1 MKRFSSLRHQSL
13 AIPRYRF
20 KNGGAMA
27 AGEPTL
33 ASLQAELNK
42 QAILLEQSREGQQL
56 RLDLLAIKH
65 DLDQK

>member
-1 MKRFSSLRHQSL
+1 
-13 AIPRYRF
+13 
-20 KNGGAMA
+20 MA